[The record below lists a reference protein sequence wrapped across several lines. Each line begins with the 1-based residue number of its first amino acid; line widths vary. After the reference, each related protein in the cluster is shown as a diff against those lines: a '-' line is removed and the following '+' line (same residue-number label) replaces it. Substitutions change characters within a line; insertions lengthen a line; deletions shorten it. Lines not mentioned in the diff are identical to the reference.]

1 MAFTVK
7 TREQLM
13 SERDES
19 RLLLCDAPFYI
30 VGPGEAR
37 QPHRCRFRA
46 KYVLTYADP
55 EAALRQPPD
64 VVAYSCGVHR
74 NTLERR
80 SWGALLRGWAWLQC
94 Q

>member
-13 SERDES
+13 AERDSS
-19 RLLLCDAPFYI
+19 RLLLCDDPFYI

-37 QPHRCRFRA
+37 QTHRCRFRA
-46 KYVLTYADP
+46 KYVLTYTDP
-55 EAALRQPPD
+55 EAALRAAPA

-80 SWGALLRGWAWLQC
+80 SWGALPRGWEFLC
-94 Q
+94 V